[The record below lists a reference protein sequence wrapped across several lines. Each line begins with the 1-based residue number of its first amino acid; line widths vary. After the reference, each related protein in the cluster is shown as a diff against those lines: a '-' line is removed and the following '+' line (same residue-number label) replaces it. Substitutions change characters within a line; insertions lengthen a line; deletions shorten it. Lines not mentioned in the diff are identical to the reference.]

1 MELFLLQYR
10 QCASAIQDAGRPETD
25 IPAGAGRVPGWSA
38 LQAPGGHTIPSMK
51 TPSDTDDDLFWM
63 RRALALAQTVMYTTA
78 PNPRV
83 GCVIVRDGR
92 VLGEGA
98 TQPPGGP
105 HAEIRALRD
114 AQSRG
119 QPVDGAT
126 MYVTLEPCSHF
137 GRTPPCV
144 EAVLAARPARVV
156 VAMGDPNPLVNGQGL
171 ARLRG
176 AGIQVTTGIC
186 REEALA
192 VNAGFISRMS
202 RGLPWVWMKMAA
214 SLDGRSALHNG
225 MSQWITGP
233 EARADGHRWRARSC
247 VVLTG
252 MGTVLKDDPQL
263 NVRGIDT
270 PRQPRKAVVDGHFQ
284 IPEDARLF
292 DGAEVILFTAR
303 DDAAKAE
310 RLAARNARVVCL
322 PGAEPGRVD
331 LPAMMR
337 WMAQEQFN
345 EVHVEAG
352 AGLSGALVSAGC
364 VDELLLYLAPV
375 LLGDAAGMVR
385 LPMLEHLDAARRY
398 EFIEAGRA
406 GADLCVRARVASTWQ
421 QMMQRVALT

>member
-1 MELFLLQYR
+1 MTK
-10 QCASAIQDAGRPETD
+10 ASESDD
-25 IPAGAGRVPGWSA
+25 IY
-38 LQAPGGHTIPSMK
+38 
-51 TPSDTDDDLFWM
+51 WM
-63 RRALALAQTVMYTTA
+63 QRALALAESVLYTTA

-105 HAEIRALRD
+105 HAEVCALRD
-114 AQSRG
+114 AEGRQES
-119 QPVDGAT
+119 VEGAT
-126 MYVTLEPCSHF
+126 LYVTLEPCSHF

-144 EAVLAARPARVV
+144 DAVLAARPARVV
-156 VAMGDPNPLVNGQGL
+156 VAIGDPNPLVNGQGL
-171 ARLRG
+171 ARLRA
-176 AGIQVTTGIC
+176 AGIEVTTGVC
-186 REEALA
+186 APEALA
-192 VNAGFISRMS
+192 LNAGFISRMS

-225 MSQWITGP
+225 LSQWITGP

-252 MGTVLKDDPQL
+252 MGTILKDDPQL
-263 NVRGIDT
+263 NVRSVET
-270 PRQPRKAVVDGHFQ
+270 PRQPRKAVVDGRFE

-292 DGAEVILFTAR
+292 DGAEVIVFTAR
-303 DDAAKAE
+303 EDAAKSE
-310 RLAARNARVVCL
+310 RLAQQNARAVYL
-322 PGAEPGRVD
+322 PGNAPDRVD

-337 WMAQEQFN
+337 WFAQEQFN

-385 LPMLEHLDAARRY
+385 LPMLTHLDGAQRY
-398 EFIEAGRA
+398 EFIDTSAVGQ
-406 GADLCVRARVASTWQ
+406 DLRLRARVAENWRQ
-421 QMMQRVALT
+421 LMQRVALPALS

>member
-1 MELFLLQYR
+1 M
-10 QCASAIQDAGRPETD
+10 T
-25 IPAGAGRVPGWSA
+25 
-38 LQAPGGHTIPSMK
+38 
-51 TPSDTDDDLFWM
+51 TPSEPDDIFWM
-63 RRALALAQTVMYTTA
+63 RRALALAESVLYTTA

-105 HAEIRALRD
+105 HAEVCALRD
-114 AQSRG
+114 AQAR
-119 QPVDGAT
+119 QEAVQGAT

-144 EAVLAARPARVV
+144 DAVLAAKPARVV
-156 VAMGDPNPLVNGQGL
+156 VAIGDPNPLVNGQGL
-171 ARLRG
+171 ARLRA
-176 AGIQVTTGIC
+176 AGIEVTTGVC
-186 REEALA
+186 AEEALA
-192 VNAGFISRMS
+192 INAGFISRMS

-233 EARADGHRWRARSC
+233 EARVDGHRWRARSC

-263 NVRGIDT
+263 NVRGVDT
-270 PRQPRKAVVDGHFQ
+270 PRQPRKAVVDGRFE

-303 DDAAKAE
+303 EDAAKAA
-310 RLAARNARVVCL
+310 RLADKNARVVVL
-322 PGAEPGRVD
+322 PGQEPGRVD
-331 LPAMMR
+331 LPGVMDWFAK
-337 WMAQEQFN
+337 EQFN

-352 AGLSGALVSAGC
+352 AGLSGALVASGC

-398 EFIEAGRA
+398 EFIDTARL
-406 GADLCVRARVASTWQ
+406 GADLRLRARVAGTWQ
-421 QMMQRVALT
+421 QLMQRVALPALT

>member
-1 MELFLLQYR
+1 
-10 QCASAIQDAGRPETD
+10 
-25 IPAGAGRVPGWSA
+25 
-38 LQAPGGHTIPSMK
+38 
-51 TPSDTDDDLFWM
+51 M
-63 RRALALAQTVMYTTA
+63 RRALALAESVLYTTA

-105 HAEIRALRD
+105 HAEVCALRD
-114 AQSRG
+114 AQAR
-119 QPVDGAT
+119 QEAVQGAT

-144 EAVLAARPARVV
+144 DAVLAAKPARVV
-156 VAMGDPNPLVNGQGL
+156 VAIGDPNPLVNGQGL
-171 ARLRG
+171 ARLRA
-176 AGIQVTTGIC
+176 AGIEVTTGVC
-186 REEALA
+186 AEEALA
-192 VNAGFISRMS
+192 INAGFISRMS

-233 EARADGHRWRARSC
+233 EARVDGHRWRARSC

-263 NVRGIDT
+263 NVRGVDT
-270 PRQPRKAVVDGHFQ
+270 PRQPRKAVVDGRFD

-303 DDAAKAE
+303 EDAAKAA
-310 RLAARNARVVCL
+310 RLADKNARVVVL
-322 PGAEPGRVD
+322 PGQEPGRVD
-331 LPAMMR
+331 LPGVMDWFAK
-337 WMAQEQFN
+337 EQFN

-352 AGLSGALVSAGC
+352 AGLSGALVASGC

-398 EFIEAGRA
+398 EFIDTARV
-406 GADLCVRARVASTWQ
+406 GADLRLRARVAGTWQ
-421 QMMQRVALT
+421 QLMQRVALPAVT

>member
-1 MELFLLQYR
+1 M
-10 QCASAIQDAGRPETD
+10 
-25 IPAGAGRVPGWSA
+25 
-38 LQAPGGHTIPSMK
+38 MN
-51 TPSDTDDDLFWM
+51 PSDNDDIFWM

-105 HAEIRALRD
+105 HAEVCALRD
-114 AQSRG
+114 VQARG
-119 QPVDGAT
+119 ESVAGAT
-126 MYVTLEPCSHF
+126 LYVTLEPCSHF

-144 EAVLAARPARVV
+144 DAVLAARPARVV
-156 VAMGDPNPLVNGQGL
+156 VAIGDPNPLVNGQGL
-171 ARLRG
+171 ARLRA
-176 AGIQVTTGIC
+176 AGIAVTTGVC
-186 REEALA
+186 RAEALA
-192 VNAGFISRMS
+192 LNAGFISRMS
-202 RGLPWVWMKMAA
+202 RGLPWVWLKMAA

-225 MSQWITGP
+225 VSQWITGP
-233 EARADGHRWRARSC
+233 DARADGHRWRARAC

-263 NVRGIDT
+263 NVRGVDT
-270 PRQPRKAVVDGHFQ
+270 PRQPRKAVVDGRFE

-303 DDAAKAE
+303 EDAAKAA
-310 RLAARNARVVCL
+310 RLQAKNARVVLL
-322 PGAEPGRVD
+322 PGEAPGRVD

-337 WMAQEQFN
+337 WLAQEQFN
-345 EVHVEAG
+345 EIHVEAG
-352 AGLSGALVSAGC
+352 AGLSGALVAAGC

-385 LPMLEHLDAARRY
+385 LPMLEHLDGARRY
-398 EFIEAGRA
+398 EFIETATV
-406 GADLCVRARVASTWQ
+406 GADLRVRARVAETWSQ
-421 QMMQRVALT
+421 LTQRVALPELS

>member
-1 MELFLLQYR
+1 M
-10 QCASAIQDAGRPETD
+10 T
-25 IPAGAGRVPGWSA
+25 
-38 LQAPGGHTIPSMK
+38 
-51 TPSDTDDDLFWM
+51 TPIEPDDLFWM
-63 RRALALAQTVMYTTA
+63 RRALALADSVLYTTA

-114 AQSRG
+114 AEARQESV
-119 QPVDGAT
+119 QGAT
-126 MYVTLEPCSHF
+126 LYVTLEPCSHF

-144 EAVLAARPARVV
+144 DAVLAARPARVV
-156 VAMGDPNPLVNGQGL
+156 VAIGDPNPLVNGQGL
-171 ARLRG
+171 ARLRA
-176 AGIQVTTGIC
+176 AGIEVTTGVC
-186 REEALA
+186 AEDALA
-192 VNAGFISRMS
+192 INAGFISRMS
-202 RGLPWVWMKMAA
+202 RDLPWVWMKMAA

-263 NVRGIDT
+263 NVRGVDT
-270 PRQPRKAVVDGHFQ
+270 PRQPRKAVVDGRFD
-284 IPEDARLF
+284 IPENARLF
-292 DGAEVILFTAR
+292 DGAEVIVFTAR
-303 DDAAKAE
+303 EDAAKAA
-310 RLAARNARVVCL
+310 RLADKNVRVVVL
-322 PGAEPGRVD
+322 PGPAQDRVD
-331 LPAMMR
+331 LPGMMR
-337 WMAQEQFN
+337 WFAQEQVN

-352 AGLSGALVSAGC
+352 AGLSGALVASGC

-398 EFIEAGRA
+398 EFIDTVRV
-406 GADLCVRARVASTWQ
+406 GADLRLRARVEGTWRQ
-421 QMMQRVALT
+421 LMQRVSLPTAA

>member
-1 MELFLLQYR
+1 MTTV
-10 QCASAIQDAGRPETD
+10 SPPDD
-25 IPAGAGRVPGWSA
+25 IY
-38 LQAPGGHTIPSMK
+38 
-51 TPSDTDDDLFWM
+51 WM
-63 RRALALAQTVMYTTA
+63 RRALALADRVLFTTA

-105 HAEIRALRD
+105 HAEICALRD
-114 AQSRG
+114 AQHRNES
-119 QPVDGAT
+119 VEGAT

-144 EAVLAARPARVV
+144 DAVLAARPARVV
-156 VAMGDPNPLVNGQGL
+156 VAIGDPNPLVNGQGL
-171 ARLRG
+171 ARLRE
-176 AGIQVTTGIC
+176 AGIKVVTGVC
-186 REEALA
+186 AEEALA

-233 EARADGHRWRARSC
+233 EARADGHHWRARSC

-263 NVRGIDT
+263 NVRGVDT
-270 PRQPRKAVVDGHFQ
+270 PRQPRKAVVDGRFE
-284 IPEDARLF
+284 IPEGARLF
-292 DGAEVILFTAR
+292 DGAEVIVFTAR
-303 DDAAKAE
+303 EDAAKAA
-310 RLAARNARVVCL
+310 RLADKNVRVVVL
-322 PGAEPGRVD
+322 PAQASDRVD

-337 WMAQEQFN
+337 WFAQEQFN

-352 AGLSGALVSAGC
+352 AGLSGALVAAGC

-385 LPMLEHLDAARRY
+385 LPMLEHLDAAQRY
-398 EFIEAGRA
+398 EFIDAARL
-406 GADLCVRARVASTWQ
+406 GADMRLRARVPGTWRQ
-421 QMMQRVALT
+421 LMQRVALPALA

>member
-1 MELFLLQYR
+1 MTTV
-10 QCASAIQDAGRPETD
+10 SHPDD
-25 IPAGAGRVPGWSA
+25 I
-38 LQAPGGHTIPSMK
+38 
-51 TPSDTDDDLFWM
+51 FWM
-63 RRALALAQTVMYTTA
+63 RRALALAESVLFTTA

-114 AQSRG
+114 AQARHE
-119 QPVDGAT
+119 PVEGAT

-144 EAVLAARPARVV
+144 DAVLAAKPARVV
-156 VAMGDPNPLVNGQGL
+156 VAIGDPNPLVNGQGL
-171 ARLRG
+171 ARLRE
-176 AGIQVTTGIC
+176 AGIQVVTGVC
-186 REEALA
+186 AEEALA
-192 VNAGFISRMS
+192 INAGFISRMS

-233 EARADGHRWRARSC
+233 EARADGHHWRARSC

-252 MGTVLKDDPQL
+252 MGTVRKDDPQL
-263 NVRGIDT
+263 NVRGVDT
-270 PRQPRKAVVDGHFQ
+270 PRQPRKAVVDGRFE

-292 DGAEVILFTAR
+292 DGAEVIVFTAR
-303 DDAAKAE
+303 EDAAKAA
-310 RLAARNARVVCL
+310 RLADKNARVVAL
-322 PGAEPGRVD
+322 PGQAPDRVD
-331 LPAMMR
+331 LPAVMR
-337 WMAQEQFN
+337 WFAQEQFN

-352 AGLSGALVSAGC
+352 AGLSGALVAAGC

-385 LPMLEHLDAARRY
+385 LPMLEHLDAAQRY
-398 EFIEAGRA
+398 EFIDAARL
-406 GADLCVRARVASTWQ
+406 GADMRLRARVPGTWHQ
-421 QMMQRVALT
+421 LAQRVALPAEA